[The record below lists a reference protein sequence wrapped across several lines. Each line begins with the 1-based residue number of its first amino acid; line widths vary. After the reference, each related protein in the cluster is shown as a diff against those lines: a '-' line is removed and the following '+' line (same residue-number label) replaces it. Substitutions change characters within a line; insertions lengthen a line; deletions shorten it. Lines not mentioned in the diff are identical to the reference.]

1 MAEKKIRVYDLA
13 KEFELSNPEMIELL
27 AENGIEV
34 KSSLSSVEESLVE
47 LVREE
52 FFGSGE
58 EEATPAPAPE
68 KKEKKAEK
76 VEAVK
81 ETPAPKKE
89 QGGSSELHVKSPIV
103 VKEFAEALGIKA
115 NDLIV
120 ELMGEKI
127 MANINQTLGHE
138 VAEKIAKKHGKT
150 LVIDKRDK
158 SHGIKKEDSVAPE
171 NIKHKSDK
179 KDVKT
184 RPPVVAFMGH
194 VDHGKTS
201 LQDALR
207 QTNVTDGE
215 AGGITQHIGS
225 SVLKHGDSTVTML
238 DTPGHAA
245 FSAMR
250 ARGAN
255 VTDIAILVVAA
266 NDGVMPQTIEA
277 IRHAKAAGVPIIVA
291 MNKMDLIEANPDK
304 VLMQL
309 QQNDLMTEDWGGD
322 VGCVRV
328 SAMTGDGLDELM
340 ERILLEAEMLELA
353 ANPKIPGSAIVVEA
367 KMEPGTGVHTNILM
381 QDGTIK
387 VGDTVI
393 CGSCYG
399 RVKALVDEHGQRMK
413 SIGPSMPAQLVG
425 LNDVPEVGAQ
435 LVVCKNEKQAKK
447 LAATRAAE
455 ERQERLAARKPGSTL
470 EDLFHQV
477 AESNKAELSI
487 ILKADVK
494 GSMEAIQQALSE
506 FPSDKVRLNVVDATV
521 GSISESDVVL
531 AQSSNAIIVGFHVR
545 VNPGV
550 NKKAEKDGV
559 EIRLYSI
566 IYELLADVKD
576 ALEGQLEPERREND
590 LGEAEI
596 AQVFRVGKG
605 QKICGCR
612 VNVGYVAVNCKS
624 RVYRD
629 DELIYNGSVK
639 SLRRFQDD
647 VKEVKAG
654 FECGIRLDNFNDFEE
669 GDIIRF
675 YEIIESKAS
684 L

>member
-34 KSSLSSVEESLVE
+34 KSSLSSVEESLVA

-52 FFGSGE
+52 YFGTDE
-58 EEATPAPAPE
+58 EEAPAPA
-68 KKEKKAEK
+68 KKEEK
-76 VEAVK
+76 VEEEVA
-81 ETPAPKKE
+81 EEPAPAKE
-89 QGGSSELHVKSPIV
+89 QGGSELHVKSPIV
-103 VKEFAEALGIKA
+103 VKEFADALGIKA

-138 VAEKIAKKHGKT
+138 VAEKIAQKHGKT

-158 SHGIKKEDSVAPE
+158 SHGIKKQENLAPE
-171 NIKHKSDK
+171 QIKHEGKK
-179 KDVKT
+179 KDIKT

-225 SVLKHGDSTVTML
+225 SVLRHGDSTVTML

-413 SIGPSMPAQLVG
+413 SVGPSMPAQLVG

-550 NKKAEKDGV
+550 NKKAEKEGV

-669 GDIIRF
+669 GDVIRF

>member
-13 KEFELSNPEMIELL
+13 KEFDLSNTDMIALL
-27 AENGIEV
+27 DEYGIEV
-34 KSSLSSVEESLVE
+34 KSALSSVEESLVE
-47 LVREE
+47 IVREE
-52 FFGSGE
+52 FVGGGADAETEAVATE
-58 EEATPAPAPE
+58 EVAEIEAPATVNE
-68 KKEKKAEK
+68 VHIK
-76 VEAVK
+76 
-81 ETPAPKKE
+81 T
-89 QGGSSELHVKSPIV
+89 PIV
-103 VKEFAEALGIKA
+103 VKDLAEALGIKT

-127 MANINQTLGHE
+127 MATINQTLDHE
-138 VAEKIAKKHGKT
+138 VAEKIAGKHNKT
-150 LVIDKRDK
+150 LVVDKREK
-158 SHGIKKEDSVAPE
+158 SHGVKKHAEVLPE
-171 NIKHKSDK
+171 EMKYESKS
-179 KDVKT
+179 KDVTT

-207 QTNVTDGE
+207 QTNVTAGE

-225 SVLKHGDSTVTML
+225 SVLRHGNSTVTML

-250 ARGAN
+250 ARGAD

-266 NDGVMPQTIEA
+266 NDGVMPQTKEA

-291 MNKMDLIEANPDK
+291 MNKMDLADANPDN
-304 VLMQL
+304 VLVQL

-328 SAMTGDGLDELM
+328 SAMTGEGLDELM
-340 ERILLEAEMLELA
+340 ERIVLEAEMLELKG
-353 ANPKIPGSAIVVEA
+353 NPKLPGKAVVVEA
-367 KMEPGTGVHTNILM
+367 RMEAGTGVHTNILL

-399 RVKALVDEHGQRMK
+399 RVKALVDEHGKRMK
-413 SIGPSMPAQLVG
+413 SVGPSMPAQLIG
-425 LNDVPEVGAQ
+425 LNEVPEVGSP

-447 LAATRAAE
+447 LAAQRADE
-455 ERQERLAARKPGSTL
+455 ERQERLASRRPGTTL
-470 EDLFHQV
+470 EDLFNQV
-477 AESNKAELSI
+477 SEQKKAELSI

-494 GSMEAIQQALSE
+494 GSMEAIQQALDE
-506 FPSDKVRLNVVDATV
+506 FPSDKVRLNLVDSTV
-521 GSISESDVVL
+521 GSITESDVVL

-550 NKKAEKDGV
+550 NKAAEKAGV

-566 IYELLADVKD
+566 IYELLEDVKD
-576 ALEGQLEPERREND
+576 ALEGKLEPERREQS

-612 VNVGYVAVNCKS
+612 VNEGYVAVSCKS

-629 DELIYNGSVK
+629 KELIYNGSVK

-654 FECGIRLDNFNDFEE
+654 FECGIRLDNFTDFEE
-669 GDIIRF
+669 GDIIKF
-675 YEIIESKAS
+675 YKIIETKAT